1 MPEALPSTV
10 SSRRVGFHLAQ
21 RRLARNPDLWRGHR
35 CHQHTFEVQNLDP
48 VSPEVMKF
56 MDDEET
62 STPLGRLGD
71 RIRDWVSLE
80 LNPAP

>member
-1 MPEALPSTV
+1 
-10 SSRRVGFHLAQ
+10 
-21 RRLARNPDLWRGHR
+21 
-35 CHQHTFEVQNLDP
+35 
-48 VSPEVMKF
+48 
-56 MDDEET
+56 MDDGET